1 MTHGGS
7 GTTPAATTRDGGL
20 AAGADSRTPWDALVG
35 AGEASFADVLRG
47 LRPLM
52 PATLLDG
59 EGWTRLFER
68 TGELPASAAAFFGFE
83 FRLGDP
89 DPSADLCV
97 PVASDVAAAA
107 AMQAP
112 VARHFIRQARRG
124 ARLPPSRAALA
135 RCIAGFGRA
144 DSVLARWAHSV
155 LLEYDVA
162 ALPAG
167 SCSRP
172 GIFFALRRKPGPS
185 GQDVQGAARRDIAGT
200 LANACGRTADSAE
213 QREIERAF
221 DALPPGARINQ
232 AGAMP
237 DRAGRAIRL
246 VADGIAE
253 AAVPA
258 FLARL
263 RWPGRVAAATGILAC
278 LRDVVSKVGLSF
290 DVTARGPGPRLGL
303 ELYAKAG
310 AGWQATTRGDWQPC
324 VARLVE
330 KDWCTASKAR
340 GLLAWPGHQKV
351 YADNAVFLAHQGIN
365 HLKVTVAGD
374 VVEAKGYVGMSFV
387 PLRPLPD
394 GFPEPSAGE
403 PKSPGR
409 LAGA

>member
-1 MTHGGS
+1 MTYGGS
-7 GTTPAATTRDGGL
+7 GATPAIATRGGDM
-20 AAGADSRTPWDALVG
+20 GAEVSSMTPWDSLVG
-35 AGEASFADVLRG
+35 AAEASFADVLRG

-52 PATLLDG
+52 PASLLDG
-59 EGWTRLFER
+59 EGWTRLLER
-68 TGELPASAAAFFGFE
+68 AAELPPAAAAFFGFE

-97 PVASDVAAAA
+97 PVTFDIAAAA
-107 AMQAP
+107 TLEVP
-112 VARHFIRQARRG
+112 VVRHFIRQASSG
-124 ARLPPSRAALA
+124 TRLPPSKAALA

-144 DSVLARWAHSV
+144 DSVLARWAQSA

-167 SCSRP
+167 SRSTS
-172 GIFFALRRKPGPS
+172 GIFFGLRRKPEPS
-185 GQDVQGAARRDIAGT
+185 GHDVQKAARRDIAGT
-200 LANACGRTADSAE
+200 LATACGWTVDSTE
-213 QREIERAF
+213 QRAIERAF

-237 DRAGRAIRL
+237 DRAGRSIRL
-246 VADGIAE
+246 VAADIDE

-263 RWPGRVAAATGILAC
+263 GWPGRVAAATGILAG
-278 LRDVVSKVGLSF
+278 LRGVVSKVGLSF
-290 DVTARGPGPRLGL
+290 DVTGRGLGPRLGL
-303 ELYAKAG
+303 EIYAKEG
-310 AGWQATTRGDWQPC
+310 AGWQATTRSDWQPC

-330 KDWCTASKAR
+330 KDWCTPSKAQ

-351 YADNAVFLAHQGIN
+351 YADKVVFLAHQGIN

-387 PLRPLPD
+387 PLQTT
-394 GFPEPSAGE
+394 A
-403 PKSPGR
+403 
-409 LAGA
+409 

>member
-1 MTHGGS
+1 MAAEAGS
-7 GTTPAATTRDGGL
+7 T
-20 AAGADSRTPWDALVG
+20 TPWDALLG

-52 PATLLDG
+52 PASLLDG
-59 EGWTRLFER
+59 EGWTRLLER
-68 TGELPASAAAFFGFE
+68 TAELPASSSAFFGFE

-107 AMQAP
+107 TLEVP
-112 VARHFIRQARRG
+112 VARHFIRQARSG

-144 DSVLARWAHSV
+144 DSALARWAQSV

-162 ALPAG
+162 AVSAG
-167 SCSRP
+167 SRSRP

-185 GQDVQGAARRDIAGT
+185 GHDVQDAARRDIAGT
-200 LANACGRTADSAE
+200 LANACGWTADSTE
-213 QREIERAF
+213 QREVERVF

-246 VADGIAE
+246 VAEGIDE

-278 LRDVVSKVGLSF
+278 LRDVVSRVGLSF
-290 DVTARGPGPRLGL
+290 DVTARGPGRRLGL
-303 ELYAKAG
+303 EIYAKAD

-330 KDWCTASKAR
+330 KDWCTASKAQ
-340 GLLAWPGHQKV
+340 GLLAWRGHQKV

-365 HLKVTVAGD
+365 HLKITVAGD

-387 PLRPLPD
+387 PLQTT
-394 GFPEPSAGE
+394 A
-403 PKSPGR
+403 
-409 LAGA
+409 